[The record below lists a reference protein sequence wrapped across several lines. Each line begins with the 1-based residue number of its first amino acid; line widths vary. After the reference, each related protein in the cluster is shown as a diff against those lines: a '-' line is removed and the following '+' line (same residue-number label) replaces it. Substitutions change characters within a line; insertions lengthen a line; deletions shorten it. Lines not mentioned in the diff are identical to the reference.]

1 MQDYGIPSKDAI
13 SGQFTS
19 GPWGARALDEIEW
32 AHLLQ
37 SVERCKITA
46 FLQRTQSLGS
56 LPAALGGPEHSMKS
70 NGPTYCNPLKKL
82 FIQQISQK
90 PQIWQEDPQ
99 NEDR

>member
-37 SVERCKITA
+37 SVEKVVY
-46 FLQRTQSLGS
+46 
-56 LPAALGGPEHSMKS
+56 PANKPETTNLAGGPAK
-70 NGPTYCNPLKKL
+70 
-82 FIQQISQK
+82 
-90 PQIWQEDPQ
+90 
-99 NEDR
+99 